1 MMSILDTISR
11 REVQTFRSA
20 YLGLHKTVLRTC
32 HEHEALDFE
41 EVGELSGVRL
51 PHADRVGFL
60 VRAGDQ
66 RAQVGDQREIVCW
79 A

>member
-1 MMSILDTISR
+1 MRGPQGDLELIRGDNRAEEILRIKQA
-11 REVQTFRSA
+11 V
-20 YLGLHKTVLRTC
+20 LGAC
-32 HEHEALDFE
+32 HEYEALDFE

-66 RAQVGDQREIVCW
+66 RAQVGDQREVVCW
-79 A
+79 V